1 MIVHKHICYILY
13 MSVHKQILLNALKCR
28 SVRRQMNVSEWMLE
42 SMNIYFL
49 QVWRVG
55 VAVGMVTVWRVVVGV
70 VTVWGRGVAV
80 GVVTV
85 RGVGVAVV
93 TVRGRGVTTQ
103 HSQRSGGRAPLTL
116 SFHLVTPFWT
126 MRTWRMGRGRGGGG
140 EGKESKRDREGREK
154 AGHLFHFITSR
165 LLHHR

>member
-1 MIVHKHICYILY
+1 
-13 MSVHKQILLNALKCR
+13 
-28 SVRRQMNVSEWMLE
+28 
-42 SMNIYFL
+42 MNISFL
-49 QVWRVG
+49 QMWGVG
-55 VAVGMVTVWRVVVGV
+55 VAVGMVTVWRVGVGA

-85 RGVGVAVV
+85 WAVGVAVGVV

-103 HSQRSGGRAPLTL
+103 HSQKSGGRAPLT
-116 SFHLVTPFWT
+116 FRLVIPFWM
-126 MRTWRMGRGRGGGG
+126 MRTWRTGRGRGGGG
-140 EGKESKRDREGREK
+140 EGEESKRDREGREK